1 MISARMFKIIRFLNQ
16 KKESS
21 YKEIGNA
28 LDLKERNVRYD
39 IDCINDALSLK
50 GLSEI
55 EKRSKGQL
63 IVPIDLDLNILLEDS
78 EFIFSA
84 DERMQLLRF
93 IIMFDVHSLNIKK
106 LSEKFQVS
114 RRSIQNDLDTL
125 IKEFNQYGLSL
136 VYNRHFH
143 LIEDDHKGYP
153 LRVNE
158 LKKYIYLF
166 SNKLSEYNTFELEL
180 MKLLYRI
187 YNFDIL
193 HIYDWITNKMKMMSW
208 TFSDDSFDWYVAN
221 ILTTCWY
228 IIKEKQLPSCPK
240 KIDVEDYSLQE
251 LEMIINKQL
260 DDNQKKLIMS
270 YSSYT
275 NKYGEVDI
283 NLDLIMTEDIIIQLV
298 TMTYDE
304 LGVFFLR
311 DMILIKGL
319 LNHVAPMLERI
330 KNNIRVYELSQ
341 TVIPQS
347 YEYVFEV
354 LKSIVLSIQP
364 LQEISQEELIYI
376 TIHFIASIQR
386 LRANDYKNIL
396 LICGLGFGATALLK
410 DTLRNEYQV
419 QVIDSIPAYDLEH
432 YQKWEQIDI
441 VISTSKLILP
451 VKKTL
456 IVVNAI
462 FDNHD
467 HNKLEAVGIRKK
479 NVLTNYIAIEKRLG
493 FLNSPE
499 REKVLEI
506 IKEELGYKDVRIP
519 KKYYNISDLLGENCI
534 RYVKSFSNWKDAI
547 KLSTDILI
555 QHGCIKS
562 EYYEGLMSV
571 IKESGFYAVTDSKF
585 ALFHSGNTSSVKISS
600 MSLIVTDEPVWFDN
614 KQVRVIF
621 CLASKDKKE
630 HIPAIVKLMRMVNDA
645 KLIEKLES
653 CNNQNNIIKVINECE
668 KEVLSQYI

>member
-1 MISARMFKIIRFLNQ
+1 
-16 KKESS
+16 
-21 YKEIGNA
+21 
-28 LDLKERNVRYD
+28 
-39 IDCINDALSLK
+39 
-50 GLSEI
+50 
-55 EKRSKGQL
+55 
-63 IVPIDLDLNILLEDS
+63 
-78 EFIFSA
+78 
-84 DERMQLLRF
+84 
-93 IIMFDVHSLNIKK
+93 
-106 LSEKFQVS
+106 
-114 RRSIQNDLDTL
+114 
-125 IKEFNQYGLSL
+125 
-136 VYNRHFH
+136 
-143 LIEDDHKGYP
+143 
-153 LRVNE
+153 
-158 LKKYIYLF
+158 
-166 SNKLSEYNTFELEL
+166 
-180 MKLLYRI
+180 
-187 YNFDIL
+187 
-193 HIYDWITNKMKMMSW
+193 
-208 TFSDDSFDWYVAN
+208 
-221 ILTTCWY
+221 
-228 IIKEKQLPSCPK
+228 
-240 KIDVEDYSLQE
+240 
-251 LEMIINKQL
+251 
-260 DDNQKKLIMS
+260 MS

-298 TMTYDE
+298 TMMSDE

-499 REKVLEI
+499 RE
-506 IKEELGYKDVRIP
+506 
-519 KKYYNISDLLGENCI
+519 NIL
-534 RYVKSFSNWKDAI
+534 FSN
-547 KLSTDILI
+547 
-555 QHGCIKS
+555 
-562 EYYEGLMSV
+562 
-571 IKESGFYAVTDSKF
+571 
-585 ALFHSGNTSSVKISS
+585 
-600 MSLIVTDEPVWFDN
+600 
-614 KQVRVIF
+614 
-621 CLASKDKKE
+621 
-630 HIPAIVKLMRMVNDA
+630 
-645 KLIEKLES
+645 
-653 CNNQNNIIKVINECE
+653 
-668 KEVLSQYI
+668 